1 MATKSLKK
9 KNIPEGIESEET
21 EQTNIVSI
29 EDYEDEVFDMLA
41 GYTDKDGVTHKEFTL
56 REMTGKDEEAIHKG
70 DIKSNP
76 SKVISVLLSRCVTRI
91 GSLTPK
97 SVGGIKNWENIIKDL
112 YVGDQDYMLIQLRKI
127 SVGEEIEVSHTCPQC
142 KAKLNTTVEVDE
154 LDIKPFKGEHEVPFE
169 LPRGYRDKKGNVH
182 KTGTIRLAKGID
194 REILNPLAKNNIARA
209 ETVMLTR
216 LCKFDDG
223 YVVDEDIIGNLS
235 IRDREYLQG
244 IVQDNL
250 FGVNLEAEVECAQ
263 CGEYFR
269 GSLNVS
275 NFM

>member
-1 MATKSLKK
+1 MAIKSLKK
-9 KNIPEGIESEET
+9 VDNSDIHENNESLD
-21 EQTNIVSI
+21 NVVSI
-29 EDYEDEVFDMLA
+29 EDNFDDEVFEMLA

-70 DIKSNP
+70 DIKNNP

-127 SVGEEIEVSHTCPQC
+127 SVGEDIEVSHTCPNC
-142 KAKLNTTVEVDE
+142 KAKLNTTVSVDE
-154 LDIKPFKGEHEVPFE
+154 LDIKPFKGEHTIPFE
-169 LPRGYRDKKGNVH
+169 LPRGYKDKKGVVH
-182 KTGTIRLAKGID
+182 KTGTVRLAKGID

-223 YVVDEDIIGNLS
+223 YSIDEDIIGNLS
-235 IRDREYLQG
+235 IRDREYLQS
-244 IVQDNL
+244 IIQDNL
-250 FGVNLEAEVECAQ
+250 FGISLEADVECAQ

-269 GSLNVS
+269 GSLNVT